1 MTRRGGRHGA
11 MTFLLR
17 VETNSE
23 ICEELKLVRRNG
35 KTSLIRHRALD
46 APLSAKCR
54 QATYVRAMSAFQ
66 GEMSVSG
73 HSRRFGRVPTTSA
86 LPYRQTSLPCVG
98 MSQMCQFR

>member
-1 MTRRGGRHGA
+1 VFFDSLYMVIAYDNARRRHGA

-17 VETNSE
+17 IETNSE

-54 QATYVRAMSAFQ
+54 HAT
-66 GEMSVSG
+66 
-73 HSRRFGRVPTTSA
+73 
-86 LPYRQTSLPCVG
+86 
-98 MSQMCQFR
+98 